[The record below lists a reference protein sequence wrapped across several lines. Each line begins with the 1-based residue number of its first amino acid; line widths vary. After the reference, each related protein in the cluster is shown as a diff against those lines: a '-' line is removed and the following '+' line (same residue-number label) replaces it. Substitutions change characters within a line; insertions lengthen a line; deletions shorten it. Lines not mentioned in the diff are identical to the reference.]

1 MFENDRATTAR
12 QLAFFF
18 NKIKANRQI
27 IDLQGDRIFVQANG
41 G

>member
-1 MFENDRATTAR
+1 MMQQWVIFVKQINA
-12 QLAFFF
+12 
-18 NKIKANRQI
+18 KRQI

>member
-1 MFENDRATTAR
+1 MFEYSRATTVR

-18 NKIKANRQI
+18 NKITANWQI
-27 IDLQGDRIFVQANG
+27 IDLQGDRIFTQPNG

>member
-1 MFENDRATTAR
+1 MVENSRATTVQ

-18 NKIKANRQI
+18 NEIKANRQI

-41 G
+41 